1 VCGLYAY
8 VGYMR
13 KNTINVQACCHW
25 LVCYVQAKNIDDAFS
40 SCNEVLA
47 EEPDNIDALCD
58 RAETYINNEQYE
70 EGTTLHSDSIS
81 YSHAIFHLSL
91 NC

>member
-1 VCGLYAY
+1 MSISLDAIAA
-8 VGYMR
+8 
-13 KNTINVQACCHW
+13 KTAEWVQR